1 MPDVNPSLKFST
13 LSNIAHAGYGT
24 AYGEHGH
31 LATAVVG
38 NLVFLLAEASILDLT
53 GLVVRRLEAVLASL
67 SIDFIGVHVRKLLGG
82 GNFLGKTRVII
93 TMKKFH
99 NQLLTRKPC
108 STEEGN
114 VGEETDGGTSG
125 VHRVV
130 RNETGEDEDH
140 GQALAD
146 STVEDREVVDDSV
159 AARQL
164 LHELRAGAEHHT
176 TEVLSLAT
184 SEKGLG
190 RSLLTETT
198 SSLDGIEKDASFKL
212 DFRIICGFGVE
223 SCENDCSFV
232 LTIVREKPSRRLGQ
246 SCRDNKDDD
255 SENDLESDGESPGQ
269 VVRTVAAAEID
280 PVSDE
285 RADSDIATF
294 NTDDFASVVSLRTLG
309 LQTYT
314 CDETSNDK
322 LCSTSCT
329 GANAADLD
337 DDTNDHGDTADEDS
351 PATAEFVAELENEDS
366 TAQTTDSVDGDNET
380 LPATVV
386 TSLGEHCEE
395 SITLND
401 TRHDTLVITEEKK
414 IGSGDGVR
422 VIFPVLSSSTG
433 KWIVRE
439 GIREEEQ
446 MLAELWRWKT
456 QASKRNI
463 NDGQNSR
470 CGENVD
476 VRRDVESTVKHVG
489 SCRWRVKAL
498 VAHMLESSIIAS
510 GRDAVV
516 GVHSA
521 EDCLDDEGMMSTC
534 KSAGHVEYQVFST
547 CHETVSPVE
556 LPVLQE
562 IIAHG
567 RFCFVSRKCKL
578 RILLVSCADNDRQTS
593 VVEPDLQTA

>member
-1 MPDVNPSLKFST
+1 
-13 LSNIAHAGYGT
+13 
-24 AYGEHGH
+24 
-31 LATAVVG
+31 
-38 NLVFLLAEASILDLT
+38 
-53 GLVVRRLEAVLASL
+53 
-67 SIDFIGVHVRKLLGG
+67 
-82 GNFLGKTRVII
+82 
-93 TMKKFH
+93 MK
-99 NQLLTRKPC
+99 N
-108 STEEGN
+108 TEEGN

-489 SCRWRVKAL
+489 VRRKNRKNRKNRKKPS
-498 VAHMLESSIIAS
+498 LEENLTENDVTYRSFQTPWKKSQYDSAS

-521 EDCLDDEGMMSTC
+521 EDCLDDEGMINLQTQMALPHLRSTC

-567 RFCFVSRKCKL
+567 SVSGSGSICLELGTISGER
-578 RILLVSCADNDRQTS
+578 V
-593 VVEPDLQTA
+593 P